1 MSVAALSFHITQARL
16 YCVLRQIARRGKAIN
31 MASTSDRETDT
42 RIDPVFERHKERLRR
57 TVRLRLDRRLY
68 GVVDLTSILEAVRRE
83 ALRRQNEL
91 AESSTGDPF
100 LWLRQIT
107 GEVLTSLHR
116 ERLGQD
122 IRGDISL
129 YQGALPETKSV
140 SLAANLLG
148 HGGGPDDQAADR
160 AEQKLLLQEALN
172 AMAPIDR
179 EVLTLRHCEKLS
191 NDETAAVLAI
201 SRSLASESYIRAL
214 KRIASILTSVPG
226 FKPKP

>member
-1 MSVAALSFHITQARL
+1 LE
-16 YCVLRQIARRGKAIN
+16 GKAIN
-31 MASTSDRETDT
+31 MASTSHRETDS

-57 TVRLRLDRRLY
+57 TVRLRLDRRLS
-68 GVVDLTSILEAVRRE
+68 GIVDSSSILEAVRRE
-83 ALRRQNEL
+83 AVRRQDDL
-91 AESSTGDPF
+91 DGSSDADSF

-140 SLAANLLG
+140 SLAAHLLG

-172 AMAPIDR
+172 AMDPTDR

-214 KRIASILTSVPG
+214 KRITSILMSVPG
-226 FKPKP
+226 LKPKP